1 MLGVS
6 GGTAV
11 LRFASAE
18 AAERARKRMENE
30 DVLGNRI
37 TVSFSP
43 DGIQEEEEVER
54 PRPAAS
60 SSIPTALFLP
70 VEKPRSPRRP
80 RRALRASQ
88 SCKDAGVNVPE
99 RPYSPRKVGHASSC
113 SPVLKSLS
121 QVSGVTAY
129 ILHSSFSRYDA
140 YIEPAFRPKNILSPQ
155 VQDFPTNLR
164 FPQFF
169 ELACQV
175 LLTKQ
180 KPSTNNQ
187 LTDDQNC
194 ICWRI
199 LRQCAR
205 V

>member
-1 MLGVS
+1 MLGVT

-43 DGIQEEEEVER
+43 DGLQEEEEVVER
-54 PRPAAS
+54 SRPATTS
-60 SSIPTALFLP
+60 SFSSALFLP

-88 SCKDAGVNVPE
+88 SGRDAGVNVPE

-121 QVSGVTAY
+121 QVSGVTVPSAS
-129 ILHSSFSRYDA
+129 ILPSAIKILTPSLLSSFIRFWA
-140 YIEPAFRPKNILSPQ
+140 HEFKVLQ
-155 VQDFPTNLR
+155 LR
-164 FPQFF
+164 FQRFPHSVPCNWTLFF
-169 ELACQV
+169 
-175 LLTKQ
+175 
-180 KPSTNNQ
+180 
-187 LTDDQNC
+187 LTD
-194 ICWRI
+194 
-199 LRQCAR
+199 
-205 V
+205 

>member
-1 MLGVS
+1 MLGVT

-37 TVSFSP
+37 TLSFSP
-43 DGIQEEEEVER
+43 DGLQEEEEVEQSR
-54 PRPAAS
+54 SAAPS
-60 SSIPTALFLP
+60 SFSSALFFP

-88 SCKDAGVNVPE
+88 SGRDAGVNVPE

-121 QVSGVTAY
+121 QVSGVTVPSAS
-129 ILHSSFSRYDA
+129 ISPSSFS
-140 YIEPAFRPKNILSPQ
+140 IKMLKPSLLSNNQILSP
-155 VQDFPTNLR
+155 
-164 FPQFF
+164 
-169 ELACQV
+169 
-175 LLTKQ
+175 
-180 KPSTNNQ
+180 
-187 LTDDQNC
+187 
-194 ICWRI
+194 
-199 LRQCAR
+199 
-205 V
+205 

>member
-1 MLGVS
+1 MHNLPAHRDTKSVSSRLQRLSNNCGGKVLGVS

-18 AAERARKRMENE
+18 AAERARKRMEKE

-43 DGIQEEEEVER
+43 DALQEEEVEQ

-60 SSIPTALFLP
+60 SSFSSALFLP

-80 RRALRASQ
+80 RRALRSSQ
-88 SCKDAGVNVPE
+88 SGKDAAVNVPE

-121 QVSGVTAY
+121 QVSGETVPSASVFPF
-129 ILHSSFSRYDA
+129 IIQPLRCLH
-140 YIEPAFRPKNILSPQ
+140 Q
-155 VQDFPTNLR
+155 
-164 FPQFF
+164 
-169 ELACQV
+169 ACF
-175 LLTKQ
+175 L
-180 KPSTNNQ
+180 
-187 LTDDQNC
+187 
-194 ICWRI
+194 I
-199 LRQCAR
+199 
-205 V
+205 

>member
-37 TVSFSP
+37 SVSFSP
-43 DGIQEEEEVER
+43 DGLQEEEEAER
-54 PRPAAS
+54 SRPVAS
-60 SSIPTALFLP
+60 SSFSSALFLP

-80 RRALRASQ
+80 RRAMRASQ
-88 SCKDAGVNVPE
+88 SGKDAGVNVPE

-121 QVSGVTAY
+121 QVSGVTVRSAS
-129 ILHSSFSRYDA
+129 ILPSSFSR
-140 YIEPAFRPKNILSPQ
+140 
-155 VQDFPTNLR
+155 
-164 FPQFF
+164 
-169 ELACQV
+169 
-175 LLTKQ
+175 
-180 KPSTNNQ
+180 
-187 LTDDQNC
+187 
-194 ICWRI
+194 
-199 LRQCAR
+199 
-205 V
+205 

>member
-18 AAERARKRMENE
+18 AAERARKRMEKE

-43 DGIQEEEEVER
+43 DGLQEEDEEER
-54 PRPAAS
+54 PRAAAS
-60 SSIPTALFLP
+60 SSFSSALFLP

-88 SCKDAGVNVPE
+88 SGRDAGLNVPE

-121 QVSGVTAY
+121 QVSGVTVPSAH
-129 ILHSSFSRYDA
+129 ILLSSFSR
-140 YIEPAFRPKNILSPQ
+140 
-155 VQDFPTNLR
+155 
-164 FPQFF
+164 
-169 ELACQV
+169 
-175 LLTKQ
+175 
-180 KPSTNNQ
+180 
-187 LTDDQNC
+187 
-194 ICWRI
+194 
-199 LRQCAR
+199 
-205 V
+205 

>member
-37 TVSFSP
+37 SLSFSP
-43 DGIQEEEEVER
+43 DGLQEEEVER
-54 PRPAAS
+54 SRPAAPS
-60 SSIPTALFLP
+60 SFSSALFLP

-88 SCKDAGVNVPE
+88 SGKDAGVNVPE

-121 QVSGVTAY
+121 QVSGVTVPSAS
-129 ILHSSFSRYDA
+129 ISPSSFSV
-140 YIEPAFRPKNILSPQ
+140 KML
-155 VQDFPTNLR
+155 
-164 FPQFF
+164 
-169 ELACQV
+169 
-175 LLTKQ
+175 
-180 KPSTNNQ
+180 KPSLLSN
-187 LTDDQNC
+187 L
-194 ICWRI
+194 IKFWAHKSKI
-199 LRQCAR
+199 LQRTKDYTEN
-205 V
+205 VP